1 MAEATKKKSAIPSFR
16 EKKGN
21 NQKVTMIT
29 VYDYPFARLV
39 DRSEAE
45 LILVGDSLGMVVQGL
60 ERTNPVTLEEIIYH
74 ARAVRRGAPNT
85 LIVGD
90 MPFMS
95 YQISPEQ
102 ALASAGRIVKES
114 EADCVK
120 MEGGEYFAPYVE
132 KIVSAGIPTIG
143 HIGLT
148 PQSASA
154 LGGFTV
160 QGRTKEEGEQLIA
173 DAKALDAAGAF
184 AIVLE
189 CIPSGVA
196 KVITES
202 VEAVTIGCGA
212 GPHVDACRS
221 SSNST
226 RSWRPKSSPVS
237 TGLRK
242 RFAPEPT
249 RPTSTGLREPRK
261 SKNTFP
267 CDKLTMSHIFCW
279 TQRERR
285 RTAQK
290 RPSGGALSA
299 SQHRL
304 PKILQRHR
312 ILAIGYGEA
321 PKDVF
326 ICKDL
331 FLCLPGGGCL
341 VIGDVNK
348 LLSTGSCG
356 TERAPPDGLRNRS

>member
-1 MAEATKKKSAIPSFR
+1 MAEATKKKTTIPSFR
-16 EKKGN
+16 EKKRN
-21 NQKVTMIT
+21 NQRVTMIT

-60 ERTNPVTLEEIIYH
+60 ERTNPVTLEDIIYH

-85 LIVGD
+85 VIVGD

-95 YQISPEQ
+95 YQLSPEQ
-102 ALASAGRIVKES
+102 ALASAGRILKES

-132 KIVSAGIPTIG
+132 KIVSAGIPAMG

-160 QGRTKEEGEQLIA
+160 QGRTKAEAEQLIA

-212 GPHVDACRS
+212 GPHVDGQNLNAYDILGLFDRFV
-221 SSNST
+221 
-226 RSWRPKSSPVS
+226 PKFVKQYKI
-237 TGLRK
+237 L
-242 RFAPEPT
+242 APEIIAGFSGFTEEVRYGAYPAGEHGFAGT
-249 RPTSTGLREPRK
+249 KEIQEH
-261 SKNTFP
+261 FP
-267 CDKLTMSHIFCW
+267 L
-279 TQRERR
+279 
-285 RTAQK
+285 
-290 RPSGGALSA
+290 G
-299 SQHRL
+299 
-304 PKILQRHR
+304 
-312 ILAIGYGEA
+312 
-321 PKDVF
+321 
-326 ICKDL
+326 
-331 FLCLPGGGCL
+331 
-341 VIGDVNK
+341 
-348 LLSTGSCG
+348 
-356 TERAPPDGLRNRS
+356 